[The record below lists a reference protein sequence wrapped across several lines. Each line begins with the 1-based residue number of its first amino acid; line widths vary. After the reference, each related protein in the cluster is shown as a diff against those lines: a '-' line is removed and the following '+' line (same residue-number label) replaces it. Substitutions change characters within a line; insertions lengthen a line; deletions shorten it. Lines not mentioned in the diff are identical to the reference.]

1 MLTCFVKF
9 LKKKN
14 AVRSEWVPRIST
26 RVQTVPPP
34 GRFDA
39 NHSSCEN
46 NRRNPVICV
55 PKKLGS
61 YLHQEMIIMGAKRER
76 ERERA
81 RANRYKALAVVLYS
95 VIQSCMTLLRPY
107 EL

>member
-9 LKKKN
+9 LEKKKN
-14 AVRSEWVPRIST
+14 PVRSEWVPRIST

-39 NHSSCEN
+39 NHGSCEN

-55 PKKLGS
+55 P
-61 YLHQEMIIMGAKRER
+61 
-76 ERERA
+76 
-81 RANRYKALAVVLYS
+81 
-95 VIQSCMTLLRPY
+95 
-107 EL
+107 